1 MSTIIKRYF
10 DTEGQ
15 AIKAS
20 KQRARTQYH
29 THYIYQTNEGKF
41 YIRGWL
47 DTNPLPVLKVRF
59 DGEVIDLTCAAPQ
72 VQAERNKQKND

>member
-1 MSTIIKRYF
+1 MNTTGIKRFYEN
-10 DTEGQ
+10 DTE
-15 AIKAS
+15 AIKAA

-29 THYIYQTNEGKF
+29 THYIYQSEQGF

-59 DGEVIDLTCAAPQ
+59 DGDVTDLRKER
-72 VQAERNKQKND
+72 AEE